1 MNCKERSQRF
11 AIGSFCSGCL
21 KKQAH
26 LYRALGL
33 FFGGKEGTV
42 GSGEKEIDV
51 WYDDILIP
59 EPMTFAHVY
68 YTFALH
74 IYT

>member
-1 MNCKERSQRF
+1 MLE
-11 AIGSFCSGCL
+11 
-21 KKQAH
+21 KQAH

-33 FFGGKEGTV
+33 FLGKEGTV
-42 GSGEKEIDV
+42 GSGGKEIDV

-59 EPMTFAHVY
+59 EPMTHAHVY

>member
-1 MNCKERSQRF
+1 MLE
-11 AIGSFCSGCL
+11 
-21 KKQAH
+21 KQAH

-33 FFGGKEGTV
+33 FFGGKEGMV
-42 GSGEKEIDV
+42 GSGGKEIDV

-68 YTFALH
+68 YTFALD

>member
-1 MNCKERSQRF
+1 LRSEVF
-11 AIGSFCSGCL
+11 ISFVRDAGKISSL
-21 KKQAH
+21 VPS
-26 LYRALGL
+26 
-33 FFGGKEGTV
+33 FGVIFLGKEGRV
-42 GSGEKEIDV
+42 GSGGKEIDV

-59 EPMTFAHVY
+59 EPMTHAHVY

>member
-1 MNCKERSQRF
+1 LE
-11 AIGSFCSGCL
+11 
-21 KKQAH
+21 
-26 LYRALGL
+26 
-33 FFGGKEGTV
+33 GKEGRV
-42 GSGEKEIDV
+42 GSGGKEIDV